1 MPFHAFRAVY
11 TVKELD
17 SHAKHGQ
24 SFKNLFG
31 CITEY
36 FCAKH
41 LTSGFVQVSESFFD
55 RGSCWC
61 KRWWSSLYGH
71 FSRKNAPVHT
81 STWARA
87 RALHPTALLHGT
99 HSGRISLKN
108 VFLWGKDNLVQLP
121 EEPSVMWTVDAVC
134 FSGQQ
139 RSFSSEFVNEGFI
152 NKAQFNAGFAHHLI
166 LKDGAVPAIKDPGH
180 DSEQQTSVKR
190 HQMSVFCWWSCSSAR
205 HSLAPPTTCR
215 LQELGKNRK
224 APSFFYKYDKTKD
237 FL

>member
-1 MPFHAFRAVY
+1 MAAVSQVNVSWLMKNVIVMCTGKQHIYNKKIFYFFCCGLSFKGGYNAVSCRRVVY

-61 KRWWSSLYGH
+61 KRRWNSLYGH

-87 RALHPTALLHGT
+87 RTLHPTALLHGT
-99 HSGRISLKN
+99 HSGRMSLKN

-121 EEPSVMWTVDAVC
+121 EEPSVMWTVDGVC
-134 FSGQQ
+134 FSGAAT
-139 RSFSSEFVNEGFI
+139 EF
-152 NKAQFNAGFAHHLI
+152 
-166 LKDGAVPAIKDPGH
+166 LKWV
-180 DSEQQTSVKR
+180 
-190 HQMSVFCWWSCSSAR
+190 C
-205 HSLAPPTTCR
+205 
-215 LQELGKNRK
+215 
-224 APSFFYKYDKTKD
+224 
-237 FL
+237 